1 MEMQNKIYKA
11 NDNLA
16 TEDLGEDGIII
27 LNLIDEYTHI
37 LNDIGKYLWNQID
50 GQTTVREIIDK
61 FIINLEDKN
70 GYSDEDIRSICV
82 DFFFEMENKG
92 LIICQ
97 GGI

>member
-1 MEMQNKIYKA
+1 MEIQNNIYKT

-37 LNDIGKYLWNQID
+37 LNDIGKYLWSQVD
-50 GQTTVREIIDK
+50 GQTTVGQIIDK
-61 FIINLEDKN
+61 FISNLEDKSGFSN
-70 GYSDEDIRSICV
+70 EDIRKICV
-82 DFFFEMENKG
+82 EFFCEMEKKD
-92 LIICQ
+92 LIIKQ